1 MLHGA
6 VAALIILLIL
16 GAVVLGILGT
26 IFWIWMVIDC
36 ATNKKL
42 RDDQKVIWL
51 LVIIFTHLIGAII
64 YYFAGRTPQAG
75 QAQESYQMYTQRHQQ
90 SYQPYQQ
97 QPYQSYQQGYQP
109 QQAPPPTPQASE
121 QQYRQEQPRG
131 EQPQYEQLQVSY
143 PEDSAE
149 SRMQRQDLP

>member
-1 MLHGA
+1 MLHGLA
-6 VAALIILLIL
+6 FLLILLIL
-16 GAVVLGILGT
+16 GAIALGILGT

-36 ATNKKL
+36 ATNKRL
-42 RDDQKVIWL
+42 RDDQRVVWL

-75 QAQESYQMYTQRHQQ
+75 QAQEAYQMHTQRQQ

-97 QPYQSYQQGYQP
+97 QSYQSYQQGYQRQDP
-109 QQAPPPTPQASE
+109 PPPTPQASE
-121 QQYRQEQPRG
+121 QRHRQEQARG

-143 PEDSAE
+143 PEDSTE
-149 SRMQRQDLP
+149 PKM